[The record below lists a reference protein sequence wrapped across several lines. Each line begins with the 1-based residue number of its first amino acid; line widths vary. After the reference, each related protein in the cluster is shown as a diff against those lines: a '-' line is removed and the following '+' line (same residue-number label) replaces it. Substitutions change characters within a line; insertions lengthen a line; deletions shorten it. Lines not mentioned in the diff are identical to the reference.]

1 MDNGS
6 VPPDM
11 PPPDGGGSY
20 ADWSIGAAGDRL
32 EDSERDV
39 LLSLG
44 AAVAACWG
52 DLPRDVQKT
61 LFNQAAS
68 RNSPDA
74 AELKNQIAQFLHDHA
89 DQAKN
94 PAGLDI
100 SM

>member
-11 PPPDGGGSY
+11 PPPDGGNSY
-20 ADWSIGAAGDRL
+20 ADWSIGAAGDHL
-32 EDSERDV
+32 SASERDI

-44 AAVAACWG
+44 AAVAGRWA
-52 DLPRDVQKT
+52 DLPRDVQKM

-68 RNSPDA
+68 RGSPEA
-74 AELKNQIAQFLHDHA
+74 AQLKSHIAQFLHDHA

-94 PAGLDI
+94 PAGLDL